1 MARRSEIGD
10 LGLAESTPTNTEI
23 AINYK
28 KILPIGFVG
37 KFCKSFRGR
46 ILTFIRFEI
55 LSFTRI
61 EILSL
66 VIFTFYALVITF
78 TRDFTPAL
86 YIEYGY
92 RIAFIGLSLVD

>member
-10 LGLAESTPTNTEI
+10 LGLPVSTATNTEI

-37 KFCKSFRGR
+37 KFCKSFRGK
-46 ILTFIRFEI
+46 IWPFIRFEI
-55 LSFTRI
+55 LPFARI

-66 VIFTFYALVITF
+66 VIYAFHALVITF

-86 YIEYGY
+86 VIE
-92 RIAFIGLSLVD
+92 

>member
-37 KFCKSFRGR
+37 KFCKSFRGK

-55 LSFTRI
+55 LSFTRF
-61 EILSL
+61 EILPLSNDHQ
-66 VIFTFYALVITF
+66 IRFYALDYLLA
-78 TRDFTPAL
+78 RAAPA
-86 YIEYGY
+86 IE
-92 RIAFIGLSLVD
+92 

>member
-1 MARRSEIGD
+1 M
-10 LGLAESTPTNTEI
+10 AESTPTNTEI

-55 LSFTRI
+55 LALTRF

-66 VIFTFYALVITF
+66 AIYALVITF

-86 YIEYGY
+86 AIE
-92 RIAFIGLSLVD
+92 

>member
-37 KFCKSFRGR
+37 KFCKSFRGK
-46 ILTFIRFEI
+46 I
-55 LSFTRI
+55 
-61 EILSL
+61 
-66 VIFTFYALVITF
+66 
-78 TRDFTPAL
+78 
-86 YIEYGY
+86 
-92 RIAFIGLSLVD
+92 

>member
-10 LGLAESTPTNTEI
+10 LGLAVSTATNTEI

-37 KFCKSFRGR
+37 KFCKSFCGR
-46 ILTFIRFEI
+46 IWPFIRFEI
-55 LSFTRI
+55 LALTRI

-66 VIFTFYALVITF
+66 AIYALVITF

-86 YIEYGY
+86 DIE
-92 RIAFIGLSLVD
+92 